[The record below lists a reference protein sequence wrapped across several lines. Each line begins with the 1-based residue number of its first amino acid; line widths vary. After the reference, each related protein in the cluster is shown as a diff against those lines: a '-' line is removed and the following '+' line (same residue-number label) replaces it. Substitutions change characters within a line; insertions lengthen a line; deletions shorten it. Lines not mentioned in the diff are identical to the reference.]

1 MSEREVFIAR
11 NQQSLAE
18 LVMFVDFVDK
28 KLTIGFVEV
37 NFAKDRECLIEII
50 TTHPQ
55 CQDIQFEVLNLSDPN
70 LRFVRDVIVEELN
83 KIPRDET
90 KKLVLII
97 IGLEKSIGMSGDYP
111 PVLQDLNFVRDAFT
125 ASVPHPLLFV
135 LPDYAITRLAKYAPD
150 FWAWGRKVFHFE
162 TEQLTR
168 DEAIQ
173 QTIGSDR
180 MLGSLELSEKQERID
195 LLQRLLMEYSP
206 SGYSD
211 TGANLKTR
219 INILIQLGQA
229 YSSQGEVAKAREHL
243 EQALELANDHDN
255 LATLKANSWH
265 ELGIIK
271 LNQGRFQDAIALF
284 QKSLE
289 IQRRLGDVQ
298 AEAVTLNGL
307 ANIYIQQGKI
317 EKAIALFKQ
326 SLELQRRV
334 GNVQGEAA
342 TLNNL
347 AAIDVQ
353 QGKIKRA
360 IALFQQSLEIQ
371 RRLGDVQGEAATLSN
386 LAGTYVYTEE
396 IEEAIALFQ
405 RSLELQQRI
414 GNVKGEA
421 AILHQLAYIHAHQ
434 GDIDTAITLYQKSL
448 NLTQRIGDVQG
459 EAATLNN
466 LAFIYAQQEEVEEAI
481 TLLQQSLDLTQRI
494 GDVQNQATTLAML
507 GQLLADKKGEIETAL
522 NYLQQALDILQ
533 RLQSPD
539 AETVSRILDRVRRD
553 SYPVVGKNNKR
564 E

>member
-1 MSEREVFIAR
+1 MPLNSPKPNLALPKEMSERDERDVFIDR

-18 LVMFVDFVDK
+18 LVTFVDFADE
-28 KLTIGFVEV
+28 KLTIGFIEV

-55 CQDIQFEVLNLSDPN
+55 CQEIQFEVLNLSDPN

-83 KIPRDET
+83 KIQRDET

-125 ASVPHPLLFV
+125 ASVPHPILFI

-162 TEQLTR
+162 TVQLTR
-168 DEAIQ
+168 EEAIQ
-173 QTIGSDR
+173 QTIGSER
-180 MLGSLELSEKQERID
+180 MLGSLEVSEKQERID

-229 YSSQGEVAKAREHL
+229 YSSQGEVAQAREHL
-243 EQALELANDHDN
+243 EQALELANDHEN
-255 LATLKANSWH
+255 LASLNTTALY
-265 ELGIIK
+265 ELGIIQ
-271 LNQGRFQDAIALF
+271 LNQGSFQDAIALF
-284 QKSLE
+284 QK
-289 IQRRLGDVQ
+289 
-298 AEAVTLNGL
+298 
-307 ANIYIQQGKI
+307 
-317 EKAIALFKQ
+317 
-326 SLELQRRV
+326 
-334 GNVQGEAA
+334 
-342 TLNNL
+342 
-347 AAIDVQ
+347 
-353 QGKIKRA
+353 
-360 IALFQQSLEIQ
+360 SLEIQ

-386 LAGTYVYTEE
+386 LAGTYFYKRE
-396 IEEAIALFQ
+396 IEKAIALFQ
-405 RSLELQQRI
+405 RSLELQQCI

-539 AETVSRILDRVRRD
+539 AETVSRILNRVKRD
-553 SYPVVGKNNKR
+553 SYSVVGKNNKR